1 MSRRSLFLLFI
12 CLVLSTPVFSQ
23 SRNSEEKCEDG
34 VEAHMRDKMSTGK
47 TYIPYSF
54 MDYEVFKPKEFTEL
68 EELIDLQE
76 TIPTLKHHYSRR
88 KLDSLVQANENAIQ
102 AKKREIMDNKIH
114 FSYSII
120 HTFVLKLS
128 DDDIKV
134 ARYKFFLN
142 HAFKVQDVNL
152 IFSISCTTEQ
162 AKMYYY
168 MQQGVPIYSNLSA
181 YQDKSASQEIYGFFE
196 KAMEENAYNENIFY
210 SATAIIA
217 NIKKHGELDLDNYGE
232 QQIEKWVEQSNID
245 GYKSKDYSYMLESK
259 DAKGVINAYVMYH
272 RYTYKEGEDKTLDT
286 VAFVFDL
293 NFVLTDIQRV
303 ENTREEL
310 FEKK

>member
-1 MSRRSLFLLFI
+1 MSESRLFLLFI
-12 CLVLSTPVFSQ
+12 CLVFITPLYSQ

-34 VEAHMRDKMSTGK
+34 VEAHMRDKMSDGK
-47 TYIPYSF
+47 TYVPYSF
-54 MDYEVFKPKEFTEL
+54 MDYEVYKPKEFTEL

-76 TIPTLKHHYSRR
+76 TIPTLKHHYSRK

-114 FSYSII
+114 FSYAII

-134 ARYKFFLN
+134 SRYKFFLN

-152 IFSISCTTEQ
+152 IFSIPTTAEQ

-168 MQQGVPIYSNLSA
+168 MQQGVPIYANLPS
-181 YQDKSASQEIYGFFE
+181 YQDKAASEEIYGFFE
-196 KAMEENAYNENIFY
+196 KAMEENGYNENIFY
-210 SATAIIA
+210 AAMDVIA
-217 NIKKHGELDLDNYGE
+217 NIKKYGELVLDKYGE
-232 QQIEKWVEQSNID
+232 DQIEKWVEKSNIE
-245 GYKSKDYSYMLESK
+245 GYKAKDYSYMLESK
-259 DAKGVINAYVMYH
+259 DDRGVVNAYVMYH
-272 RYTYKEGEDKTLDT
+272 RYNYKEGEDKTQDT